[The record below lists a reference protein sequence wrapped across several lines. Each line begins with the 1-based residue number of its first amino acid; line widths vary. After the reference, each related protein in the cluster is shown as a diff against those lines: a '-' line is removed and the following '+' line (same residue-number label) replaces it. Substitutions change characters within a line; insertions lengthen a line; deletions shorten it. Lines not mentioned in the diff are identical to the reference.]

1 MKKIRDEQK
10 GIIFIALIIVIIVVL
25 SVVFSVSL
33 KTNIVE
39 EKMKTEDVVR
49 TLFVIEDTDTS
60 VLFTSVMIYN
70 TSSQKAALVNI
81 PGYIG
86 AIYKSLNRVDK
97 IERVYEEIGIESYK
111 TEIEKLLAIKIPY
124 YAVIKMNDFQMLTD
138 YLGGL
143 KVFIPEPIDYKNNSG
158 ERFLLPS
165 GIVNL
170 DGDKVAAYLNYML
183 ESEREADVQDRYQNI
198 MSAFITS
205 LHEKKFNIFSKNNF
219 KLYSDAIQT
228 NVNEEEEYT
237 LFSTLSDVDSESII
251 RQTITGSARNVD
263 GQFLLLPLNNGEF
276 IKEAIKQTTNML
288 GSADGSL
295 TSRVYVLE
303 IQNGTN
309 KQGLARN
316 TSILFQ
322 NASYDVLSAVN
333 ADSDNYEKTVIID
346 HIGNEDVA
354 KMVGEF
360 IHCTNIQNANSLTE
374 EEDYSTETRV
384 DFTIILGKDFNGR
397 YVVPTKSSK

>member
-198 MSAFITS
+198 MSAFM
-205 LHEKKFNIFSKNNF
+205 K
-219 KLYSDAIQT
+219 
-228 NVNEEEEYT
+228 
-237 LFSTLSDVDSESII
+237 
-251 RQTITGSARNVD
+251 RNLTF
-263 GQFLLLPLNNGEF
+263 FL
-276 IKEAIKQTTNML
+276 K
-288 GSADGSL
+288 
-295 TSRVYVLE
+295 
-303 IQNGTN
+303 
-309 KQGLARN
+309 
-316 TSILFQ
+316 
-322 NASYDVLSAVN
+322 
-333 ADSDNYEKTVIID
+333 
-346 HIGNEDVA
+346 
-354 KMVGEF
+354 
-360 IHCTNIQNANSLTE
+360 
-374 EEDYSTETRV
+374 
-384 DFTIILGKDFNGR
+384 IILNCILMLFR
-397 YVVPTKSSK
+397 LM

>member
-143 KVFIPEPIDYKNNSG
+143 KVFIPEPIDYKNNRG

-288 GSADGSL
+288 VSADGSL

>member
-288 GSADGSL
+288 VSADGSL

>member
-39 EKMKTEDVVR
+39 EKMKTEEVVR

-70 TSSQKAALVNI
+70 ISSQKAALVNI

-205 LHEKKFNIFSKNNF
+205 LHEKKFNIFSKKNF

>member
-25 SVVFSVSL
+25 SVVFSVSI